1 MSTETAVALAEDLS
15 EDDIRRML
23 SHIKQ
28 LDEIRKDQ
36 HFWTVFLFQEGTESE
51 FIREFE
57 ERQPKMLQP
66 LKELEQVPVQ
76 LDSMNL
82 WARISGVVGSSV
94 VTVGG
99 LLIIAGLGLIPFTD
113 GGSLALTVMGL
124 VIIGTN
130 GVNATVTTATEI
142 GVNTTQQQEAK
153 EILKNFKEDLQSIQ
167 ACLDEVITQQVI
179 KLEARPIDMAAGVQR
194 VLLKTGAIGTTGMG
208 KVTAKGAVAL
218 SKSARVGLVGLN
230 ALFVGLDIFIYQ
242 DSTSLAKGSETE
254 FSKSIRAIAAR
265 AAAAVD
271 LWQKIYN
278 SLKSEE
284 SRDLLEEPFYPQK

>member
-1 MSTETAVALAEDLS
+1 
-15 EDDIRRML
+15 
-23 SHIKQ
+23 
-28 LDEIRKDQ
+28 
-36 HFWTVFLFQEGTESE
+36 
-51 FIREFE
+51 
-57 ERQPKMLQP
+57 MLQS
-66 LKELEQVPVQ
+66 LKKLKQVAVQ

-94 VTVGG
+94 VTVGV

-130 GVNATVTTATEI
+130 RVNAAFTRATEI
-142 GVNTTQQQEAK
+142 GVNTTQQQKAK
-153 EILKNFKEDLQSIQ
+153 EILENFKEDLQSIQ

-194 VLLKTGAIGTTGMG
+194 VLLETGAIGTTGMG

-218 SKSARVGLVGLN
+218 SKSARGGLVGLN
-230 ALFVGLDIFIYQ
+230 ALFVGLE
-242 DSTSLAKGSETE
+242 DSTSLAKGSETDC
-254 FSKSIRAIAAR
+254 SKSIRAIAAR